1 MVVVDVDVDGAGDVD
16 GSGDVDFMIVIVL
29 VFMIIV
35 VLVFN
40 TVEFIGVV
48 DIGGIPIIREVTVL
62 GLVLLLLSD
71 TKLRIL
77 FGLASIEPWMSGVFH
92 YFLKLGMGLIVV
104 VFSEIPLAQRAL
116 NMIFKP
122 FPDAG
127 GVEGVITV

>member
-77 FGLASIEPWMSGVFH
+77 FGLASIEP
-92 YFLKLGMGLIVV
+92 
-104 VFSEIPLAQRAL
+104 
-116 NMIFKP
+116 
-122 FPDAG
+122 
-127 GVEGVITV
+127 